1 MQHNRCIALAAIGRL
16 FVVIYLSHEHMN
28 KGRNIEV
35 STHESEMFVL
45 SLGGQIGLHPFWG
58 EANLLELAVPHQERQ
73 DGPPHTRADQ
83 GKVRHKPGRWIKF
96 VC

>member
-1 MQHNRCIALAAIGRL
+1 MDRL
-16 FVVIYLSHEHMN
+16 FVVESEYMN

-58 EANLLELAVPHQERQ
+58 EANLLEPAVPHQERQ
-73 DGPPHTRADQ
+73 DGPAHSQADQ
-83 GKVRHKPGRWIKF
+83 GCCPSLYLPHSDCYCQWIDALWDNP
-96 VC
+96 